1 MSSEKKIL
9 SLNKDGI
16 LEYQKNRPPY
26 LMIDYV
32 TEVIPERVLRD
43 IKI

>member
-1 MSSEKKIL
+1 MSSEKKKIL

-32 TEVIPERVLRD
+32 TSNSGRVLRD